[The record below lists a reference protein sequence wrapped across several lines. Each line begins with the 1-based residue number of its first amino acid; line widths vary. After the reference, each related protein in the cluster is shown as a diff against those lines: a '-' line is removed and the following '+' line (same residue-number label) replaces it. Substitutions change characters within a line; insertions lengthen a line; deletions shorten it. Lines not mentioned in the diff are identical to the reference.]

1 MTLMPILANMQLKS
15 VRLHPVFDLRHDGA
29 AKRPVL
35 GCKTAR
41 FGTQNGSFQEP
52 KRQVLQ
58 HVGGQVLNRN
68 GRCWRV

>member
-15 VRLHPVFDLRHDGA
+15 VRLHPVFGLRHDGA

-52 KRQVLQ
+52 KR
-58 HVGGQVLNRN
+58 
-68 GRCWRV
+68 